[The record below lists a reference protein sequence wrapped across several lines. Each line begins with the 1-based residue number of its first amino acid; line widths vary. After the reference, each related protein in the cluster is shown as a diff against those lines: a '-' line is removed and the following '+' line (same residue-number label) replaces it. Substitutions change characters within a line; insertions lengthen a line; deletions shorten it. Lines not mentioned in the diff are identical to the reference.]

1 MTSKLVHNAKH
12 TVRKLTAEGKDWLDA
27 HPLFGEDAELP
38 QTAARLQDLAQQV
51 GDGLISPGEADA
63 LADQAINDELNTLDE
78 ETRRKLIE
86 KVEDAQFQQM
96 MSELLGNPTNAA

>member
-12 TVRKLTAEGKDWLDA
+12 TVLKLTAEGKDWLDA

-51 GDGLISPGEADA
+51 GDGLITSGEADK
-63 LADQAINDELNTLDE
+63 LAERSINDELNTLDE
-78 ETRRKLIE
+78 ETRRELIE
-86 KVEDAQFQQM
+86 KAEDAQFQQM
-96 MSELLGNPTNAA
+96 MAELFGNPANAA

>member
-1 MTSKLVHNAKH
+1 MTSKLVHDAKH

-63 LADQAINDELNTLDE
+63 IAEQAVNDELNTLDE

-86 KVEDAQFQQM
+86 KAEGEEFQQVM
-96 MSELLGNPTNAA
+96 NELFGNPNAA